1 MRHAAAMCTVFAMC
15 AAAAC
20 ARPPVA
26 AVIPVQTIAVFAP
39 NNRTGDPLLI
49 AGASFLEKYVLP
61 AERYTVADALAAEA
75 RVQLARRGFAVAP
88 PELVAR
94 AITGTSISNPQDA
107 ASAAARAHL
116 DGAVL
121 YMEIRRWEADAS
133 YHPGF
138 VIAAVGATLIDP
150 STGRVLWSVDRPSRP
165 VQTPGVVSLG
175 DAYAIAARVV
185 IEELLAGLAPKPAS
199 SSP

>member
-1 MRHAAAMCTVFAMC
+1 MRHAAAMCTVLAMC
-15 AAAAC
+15 AAAC

-26 AVIPVQTIAVFAP
+26 AVIPVRTIAVFPP

-75 RVQLARRGFAVAP
+75 RGQLARRGFDVVA

-94 AITGTSISNPQDA
+94 AITGTPISNPQDA

-116 DGAVL
+116 DAAVL
-121 YMEIRRWEADAS
+121 YMEIRRWEPDAE
-133 YHPGF
+133 YRPGF

-165 VQTPGVVSLG
+165 VQTPGVVGLG

-185 IEELLAGLAPKPAS
+185 IQELLAGLAPKPAA
-199 SSP
+199 